1 MSSRAAAACAAL
13 QRGRRLAPVSPSSS
27 ISAAAVP
34 PGRPFSLMTLV
45 AVPGPNLR
53 RVPTVDGVIFLLTEI

>member
-1 MSSRAAAACAAL
+1 MSSRAAAASAAL

-27 ISAAAVP
+27 ISAAPVP
-34 PGRPFSLMTLV
+34 PGRTLSLMTHV

-53 RVPTVDGVIFLLTEI
+53 RVPTVDGVIFLVTEI